1 MTNCELQ
8 FINADIRDADTLNK
22 IFIEFKPETVIH
34 FTGLKAVGEIVIMP
48 LKYFN
53 ANIIGFISLLESMDR
68 YGCMNIVFSSI
79 ATVYGNADY
88 LPYDEKYLNDEK
100 YLTNPINPYGR
111 TKLMV
116 EKIVSYW
123 TEVDNSRRG
132 IVLSILIL

>member
-1 MTNCELQ
+1 MQ